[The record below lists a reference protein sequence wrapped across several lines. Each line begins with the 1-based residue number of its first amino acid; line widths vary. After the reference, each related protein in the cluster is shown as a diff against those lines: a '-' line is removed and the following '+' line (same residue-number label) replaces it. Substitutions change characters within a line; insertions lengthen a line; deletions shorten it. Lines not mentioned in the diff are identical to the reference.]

1 MDRTALDLWVGIF
14 VVAGLAALSVLALK
28 VGNLSSY
35 NMSETYQLQAYFSN
49 IGGLKSQ
56 ASIKSSGVLIGRVAM
71 ISLDPE
77 RYEAKVTMNIDK
89 RYHFPKDTFAN
100 ILTSGL
106 LGEQYI
112 GMIPGGDTELLKAG
126 DEIKNTQS
134 ALVMEDLIGKFLYS
148 KADEPKQPAK

>member
-112 GMIPGGDTELLKAG
+112 GMIPGGDRELLKAG
-126 DEIKNTQS
+126 DEIKKTQS